1 MALSCLMFIQLT
13 KDKFA
18 YASDPLILYCLGF
31 CAGLWLFSR
40 FFFFFDSGTLQHGA
54 AVSHEIDT
62 PHFTSLLKPIIFYLC
77 FCGST
82 TLPWNEYA
90 M

>member
-1 MALSCLMFIQLT
+1 MLPRIRLAATLLSQVGLVDGPFMPYMFIQLT

-54 AVSHEIDT
+54 AVSHE
-62 PHFTSLLKPIIFYLC
+62 
-77 FCGST
+77 
-82 TLPWNEYA
+82 N
-90 M
+90 